1 MNQISTLNLSHNFQ
15 ASIALCYNIV
25 LYPSIQIV
33 LYDTNSQSNCGHVR
47 RCALPNFAALWG
59 GGMLEARPC
68 RVDSIASPIIYRTWG
83 PLGGNGKRIRTQ
95 TSIIYIYID
104 NINMWYCR
112 NVLEEVEFQWAD
124 WNVDPDEW
132 GYLFGIFQVGPIIN

>member
-47 RCALPNFAALWG
+47 RFALPNFAAL
-59 GGMLEARPC
+59 
-68 RVDSIASPIIYRTWG
+68 
-83 PLGGNGKRIRTQ
+83 
-95 TSIIYIYID
+95 
-104 NINMWYCR
+104 
-112 NVLEEVEFQWAD
+112 
-124 WNVDPDEW
+124 
-132 GYLFGIFQVGPIIN
+132 